1 MSDNQKIRP
10 EWVPIAYRDSD
21 EDALKPDTG
30 GQSKVRPLV
39 RRVSKKFVRVK
50 KG

>member
-1 MSDNQKIRP
+1 MSDNQKIRT
-10 EWVPIAYRDSD
+10 EWVPLAYRDSD
-21 EDALKPDTG
+21 EDTLKPDTG

-39 RRVSKKFVRVK
+39 RRVFKKLVRVK